1 METFFL
7 LEAALVIM
15 VAINTGDFLPNLR
28 DALQAQ
34 NTHKVHCNLHQNT
47 QPPTSREKERVE
59 GTMPGCDL
67 PATRA
72 STGIIHCAEI
82 VGG

>member
-34 NTHKVHCNLHQNT
+34 NTHKVHKGKMLWH
-47 QPPTSREKERVE
+47 
-59 GTMPGCDL
+59 
-67 PATRA
+67 
-72 STGIIHCAEI
+72 
-82 VGG
+82 